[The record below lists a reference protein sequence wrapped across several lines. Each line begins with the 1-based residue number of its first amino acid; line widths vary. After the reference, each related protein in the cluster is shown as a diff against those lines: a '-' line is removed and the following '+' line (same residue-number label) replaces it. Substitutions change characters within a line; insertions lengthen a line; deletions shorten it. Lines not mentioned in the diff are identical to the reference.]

1 MLKASEFCNA
11 QNECVTLLESLD
23 MTTEY
28 ASKLIGFISWANV
41 TDDDEITQM
50 QPMAEEHFNNLV
62 KVAKQ
67 LSSYA
72 YRFNNKLKECKEVI
86 DQIDC

>member
-1 MLKASEFCNA
+1 MLKASEFCNV

-72 YRFNNKLKECKEVI
+72 DRFSNKLKDFKEVI
-86 DQIDC
+86 ELIDC

>member
-1 MLKASEFCNA
+1 MLKASEFCNV

-23 MTTEY
+23 IIADY
-28 ASKLIGFISWANV
+28 ASKLIGFISWAHV
-41 TDDDEITQM
+41 DDNDEITQM

-72 YRFNNKLKECKEVI
+72 DRFSNKLKDFREVI
-86 DQIDC
+86 ELIDC